1 MRITPSPPKNLS
13 QRVGPSRNWG
23 LNCCS
28 TKPYIFEL
36 AARLTTYLSSDQRC
50 TQKNAFKPR
59 SAALGS
65 QLTSRQSFGNFSEMA
80 DRTLLTEDR
89 QVCLAGNLQRLQGAC
104 LRVLKN
110 HRPGKQG
117 DGNRVFKW
125 PLLTRAVPETDRRLS
140 HSLLPE
146 KLAHPRLC

>member
-1 MRITPSPPKNLS
+1 
-13 QRVGPSRNWG
+13 
-23 LNCCS
+23 
-28 TKPYIFEL
+28 
-36 AARLTTYLSSDQRC
+36 
-50 TQKNAFKPR
+50 
-59 SAALGS
+59 
-65 QLTSRQSFGNFSEMA
+65 MA